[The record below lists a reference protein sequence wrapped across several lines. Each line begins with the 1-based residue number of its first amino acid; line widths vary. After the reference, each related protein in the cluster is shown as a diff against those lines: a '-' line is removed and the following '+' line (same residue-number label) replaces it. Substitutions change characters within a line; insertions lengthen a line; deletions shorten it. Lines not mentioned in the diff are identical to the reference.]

1 MTDNTE
7 QHSDFVPTTLREVI
21 SVPQFL
27 KALPGAYKRSPK
39 ALKAVW
45 YLRTIKAD
53 TEISLT
59 DIFLKTVKKYPDNRA
74 LCYNDNHWTY
84 KEFNEWINRL
94 AIYFQSLG
102 FTKGDVAVVFLENR
116 PEVLAISMALAK
128 IGCVASLLNSS
139 QKNKPL
145 IHSINL
151 SKPKVILVGAE
162 LIDSYLEIQD
172 ELNYPAEQVLIIPQ
186 ETHTEKFPFK
196 TFDILCK
203 SFAPSE
209 PKLHY
214 KIHAKDVCMLVFTS
228 GTTGL
233 PKAAIIS
240 HSRWIKAY
248 CGFGLT
254 LMQLEPTD
262 VMYVPLPFYHS
273 TAMLVCWTSVIA
285 GGATMVMK
293 KKFSVKDFWSDIH
306 KYQATSF
313 GYVGELCKYLLN
325 EPLHPLERNN
335 TLTKMVGNGMRPGIW
350 MEFKQRFGIERVGE
364 FYASSEGNLAFF
376 NMFNFDRTMGF
387 SVNPYAIV
395 EYDKENETPIYD
407 KNGFMKKV
415 GKGGTG
421 LLLGEINDLYPFDGY
436 TEKEKSEKSILRN
449 VLKKGDAY
457 FNTGDL
463 VHHMGFNHTQF
474 VDRLGDT
481 FRWKSEN
488 VSTTEVE
495 GIISKYKGNK
505 ESIQYG
511 VDSNIAE
518 NIVYGVE
525 IPNTSGRA
533 GMVKLILTD
542 SSKSID
548 FESFYEF
555 LKKELPPFA
564 IPLFIRIGKNTE
576 TTSTMKYLKSHLKA
590 DGYDCE
596 KIEDAVYFLMPD
608 TKKYTLVTPEIR
620 DNINSGVYK
629 L

>member
-1 MTDNTE
+1 MTTNVDSSSE
-7 QHSDFVPTTLREVI
+7 FVPASLREVI
-21 SVPQFL
+21 SFPQFL
-27 KALPGAYKRSPK
+27 SALPATIKRFPQI
-39 ALKAVW
+39 LKAVW
-45 YLRTIKAD
+45 YLRTVKAE
-53 TEISLT
+53 TEVSLT
-59 DIFLKTVKKYPDNRA
+59 DFFLKTVKKHPDNRA
-74 LCYNDNHWTY
+74 VSYNDNHWTY

-102 FTKGDVAVVFLENR
+102 FKKGDVAVVFLENR

-128 IGCVASLLNSS
+128 IGCVAALLNSS
-139 QKNKPL
+139 QRKKPL

-151 SKPKVILVGAE
+151 SNPKLILIGAE
-162 LIDSYLEIQD
+162 LMESYLEIQD
-172 ELNYPAEQVLIIPQ
+172 ELNYPSEQVLVIPH
-186 ETHTEKFPFK
+186 EAYSEKFPFK
-196 TFDILCK
+196 NFDILCK
-203 SFAPSE
+203 SFSPTE
-209 PKLHY
+209 PKLAY

-240 HSRWIKAY
+240 HNRWIKAY

-254 LMQLEPTD
+254 LLQLEPTD
-262 VMYVPLPFYHS
+262 IMYVPLPFYHS
-273 TAMLVCWTSVIA
+273 TAMLVCWTSVVS

-293 KKFSVKDFWSDIH
+293 KKFSVKDFWPDVQ
-306 KYQATSF
+306 KYQATAF

-335 TLTKMVGNGMRPGIW
+335 TLTKIVGNGMRPSIW
-350 MEFKQRFGIERVGE
+350 MEFKNRFGVERVGE

-376 NMFNFDRTMGF
+376 NVFNFDRTMGF
-387 SVNPYAIV
+387 TVNPYAVV
-395 EYDKENETPIYD
+395 EYDKEKETPIFD
-407 KNGFMKKV
+407 AKGFMKKV

-421 LLLGEINDLYPFDGY
+421 LLLGEINELYPFDGY
-436 TEKEKSEKSILRN
+436 TEKEKSEKVIIRN
-449 VLKKGDAY
+449 VFKKGDAY

-463 VHHMGFNHTQF
+463 VHYMGFNHTQF

-495 GIISKYKGNK
+495 GIISKYKGNS

-533 GMVKLILTD
+533 GMVKLILSD
-542 SSKSID
+542 PSKSID
-548 FESFYEF
+548 FLTFYDF

-576 TTSTMKYLKSHLKA
+576 TTSTMKYLKSNLKA
-590 DGYDCE
+590 EGYDCE
-596 KIEDAVYFLMPD
+596 KIEDAVYFLMPE

-620 DNINSGVYK
+620 DNINKGAYK